1 MNKSKTLIPFFIIL
15 SLTMTSINHTNGLVI
30 TDDIITEAVDRS
42 YSFKVSSSYNNSEY
56 FILIEGAVFEFSIS
70 VQEWGSVIQGP
81 YNGLMIQLVLD
92 QSETIYDSW
101 LINHGDTGIHYFT
114 TGLEIYEIIRVRV
127 SSLYVE
133 ECLFNFTVSDVY
145 PIWTYSMNLNLEPQF
160 FFGVER
166 FAEYYQSIDK
176 LVTILGSRY
185 LETTNYTLNLLDE
198 NQTSIKSESDNF
210 AISDVSELN
219 IGIDRGIF
227 EGDWY
232 EIIFNFNDYN
242 AENDIIIS
250 LFYDHIQTENIA
262 RLFINTGAKNLEDIP
277 FDKKYSDLAFQWK
290 IIDDSIETNT
300 PPFFTASPITVLF
313 SVLYLAGVF
322 ISFKLF
328 QRRKKKRVTN
338 HSLNKNKVEYSP
350 KLVYDVD
357 FQKKDINYNLVTKE
371 AITVTCSICL
381 QTISKKETIIRCP
394 SCDIAFHKN
403 HLYQWVVG
411 NGTCPACKARLKIQ
425 KE

>member
-1 MNKSKTLIPFFIIL
+1 MSKSKTLILFFITL
-15 SLTMTSINHTNGLVI
+15 SLTMTLLNHTNGLYA
-30 TDDIITEAVDRS
+30 TDDITTKAVDKS
-42 YSFKVSSSYNNSEY
+42 YSLKVSSSYNNSEY

-70 VQEWGSVIQGP
+70 VQEWGSIIQGP

-101 LINHGDTGIHYFT
+101 LINHGDTGIHHFT
-114 TGLEIYEIIRVRV
+114 TGVEIYEIIRVRV

-145 PIWTYSMNLNLEPQF
+145 PIWAYSLNLNLEPQF

-166 FAEYYQSIDK
+166 FAEYYYRIDK
-176 LVTILGSRY
+176 LVTILDSKY
-185 LETTNYTLNLLDE
+185 LETANYTLNLLNR
-198 NQTSIKSESDNF
+198 NQTTIKSETDNF

-219 IGIDRGIF
+219 LEIAEGVF

-242 AENDIIIS
+242 AENDILIS

-262 RLFINTGAKNLEDIP
+262 RLFINTGEKNLDEIP
-277 FDKKYSDLAFQWK
+277 IDKKYSDLAFQWK
-290 IIDDSIETNT
+290 IINDSIDTNT
-300 PPFFTASPITVLF
+300 TRFIIGNPIYVLC
-313 SVLYLAGVF
+313 SILYLAGVF
-322 ISFKLF
+322 IAFKFF
-328 QRRKKKRVTN
+328 QRRKKNKAIDYN
-338 HSLNKNKVEYSP
+338 LNKNKVEYSP

-357 FQKKDINYNLVTKE
+357 FQKKDINYNLVTRE

-381 QTISKKETIIRCP
+381 QTISKKNTIIRCP

-403 HLYQWVVG
+403 HLYQWLVG
-411 NGTCPACKARLKIQ
+411 NGTCPACNARLKIQ

>member
-1 MNKSKTLIPFFIIL
+1 MSKSKTLILFFIIL
-15 SLTMTSINHTNGLVI
+15 SLTITSINHTNGLDV
-30 TDDIITEAVDRS
+30 TDDIATESIDKS
-42 YSFKVSSSYNNSEY
+42 YRLKVSSTFNNSEY

-92 QSETIYDSW
+92 QNETIHDSW

-114 TGLEIYEIIRVRV
+114 TGMEIYEIIRVRV

-145 PIWTYSMNLNLEPQF
+145 PIWTYSMNLNLEHHF
-160 FFGVER
+160 FFGIER
-166 FAEYYQSIDK
+166 FADYYQSINK
-176 LVTILGSRY
+176 LVTILYSRY
-185 LETTNYTLNLLDE
+185 LETTNYTLNLLDG
-198 NQTSIKSESDNF
+198 NQTTIKSESDNF
-210 AISDVSELN
+210 AIRDVSELN
-219 IGIDRGIF
+219 IEIEGGIF
-227 EGDWY
+227 EGVWY

-242 AENDIIIS
+242 VDNDILIS

-262 RLFINTGAKNLEDIP
+262 RLFINTGAKNLDEIP
-277 FDKKYSDLAFQWK
+277 FDRKYSDLAFQWK
-290 IIDDSIETNT
+290 IINDSIDANT
-300 PPFFTASPITVLF
+300 PPFITADPIYVLF
-313 SVLYLAGVF
+313 AVLYFAGVF

-328 QRRKKKRVTN
+328 IRRKKNRVTDSN
-338 HSLNKNKVEYSP
+338 LNKNKVEYSP
-350 KLVYDVD
+350 KPVYDVD
-357 FQKKDINYNLVTKE
+357 FQKKDIKYNLVTKE